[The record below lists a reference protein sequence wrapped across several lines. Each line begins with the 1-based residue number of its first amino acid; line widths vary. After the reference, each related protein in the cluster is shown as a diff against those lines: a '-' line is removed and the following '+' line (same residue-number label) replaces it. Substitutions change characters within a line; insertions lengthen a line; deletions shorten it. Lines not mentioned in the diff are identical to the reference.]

1 MGRSWSDHTT
11 VQLNARPHRSG
22 GGQQRRRQQQQQQQ
36 KRRSVPLIGDDQ
48 AQKSRTSQLMMGRF
62 ANQAIIKLT
71 RSSARASGGRCV
83 IAVRESHP
91 PLRGKKKL
99 KPKELYSASLFLC
112 LCVCVFRLF
121 SRAPLSRLT
130 RKLITTNRRPTTK
143 KQSKPSKTQ
152 PAKKSSANRRGGR
165 WVRKRNEEKVLFFP
179 CYELRNNTSLWPT
192 SIVGAQDTIGR
203 NRNQIV
209 CEKKKRKEAT
219 HENVEGDRL
228 MSCRLPPVCY
238 QVACGAPQTHTSEHK
253 CARKNS
259 FEPPP
264 SLRPLPLAWLASYR
278 VPGAPIEFLF
288 GINELEPSSTLLIG
302 FYSVLLDLK

>member
-1 MGRSWSDHTT
+1 MASLMGRSWSDHTT

-209 CEKKKRKEAT
+209 CQKKKEKKPHTKMSRAIGWWVAGCLRFVIRLRAEHHKRTRQNTNAHGKILL
-219 HENVEGDRL
+219 N
-228 MSCRLPPVCY
+228 PP
-238 QVACGAPQTHTSEHK
+238 H
-253 CARKNS
+253 
-259 FEPPP
+259 P
-264 SLRPLPLAWLASYR
+264 SD
-278 VPGAPIEFLF
+278 
-288 GINELEPSSTLLIG
+288 PSRS
-302 FYSVLLDLK
+302 LD